1 MAIAQN
7 LLLGDS
13 IMIHHISIAVHH
25 PLHVSQVLAEI
36 LQGKS
41 FPFPGHPGSYVTLAL
56 DSEGTM
62 IELHPHGTALF
73 PGSATDDDAV
83 QLQPYPAA
91 TPYSA
96 NHTAIS
102 VPVSIDR
109 IQEIADREGWRMV
122 LCHRGDDYFDVIEF
136 WLENQLLI
144 ELLPPEIVD
153 KYLAFMEPQAL
164 LARAQEMA
172 Q

>member
-1 MAIAQN
+1 
-7 LLLGDS
+7 
-13 IMIHHISIAVHH
+13 MIHHISISVQH

-73 PGSATDDDAV
+73 PGSTTDAAG
-83 QLQPYPAA
+83 QLQPYLAA

-102 VPVSIDR
+102 VPVSLDLIR
-109 IQEIADREGWRMV
+109 EIADREGWRMV
-122 LCHRGDDYFDVIEF
+122 LCHRGDDYFDVIEL

-164 LARAQEMA
+164 LARARAMTP
-172 Q
+172 